1 MGRHHGGA
9 VINILATLMMLEIA
23 AAAAFAGYVILTQR
37 ISRDQLWLAR
47 KVYQGD
53 VTSETLAEAERW
65 RDHLVQQAA
74 REKEAVSGDAADRKL
89 LVTQMQTEA
98 SRLGLQWQLDQL
110 KTREDLLAVK
120 MQELEQKRQ
129 TLEALEKRV
138 DEKQRQ
144 LQTAS
149 GNEAFQKMARILDS
163 MKPAELKRM
172 LLGLDDGTVVDF
184 LRNYDPRKAG
194 KLYTEFQTPQE
205 LETYRRW
212 MEMLKSGQVAM

>member
-1 MGRHHGGA
+1 
-9 VINILATLMMLEIA
+9 
-23 AAAAFAGYVILTQR
+23 
-37 ISRDQLWLAR
+37 
-47 KVYQGD
+47 
-53 VTSETLAEAERW
+53 
-65 RDHLVQQAA
+65 
-74 REKEAVSGDAADRKL
+74 
-89 LVTQMQTEA
+89 MQTEA